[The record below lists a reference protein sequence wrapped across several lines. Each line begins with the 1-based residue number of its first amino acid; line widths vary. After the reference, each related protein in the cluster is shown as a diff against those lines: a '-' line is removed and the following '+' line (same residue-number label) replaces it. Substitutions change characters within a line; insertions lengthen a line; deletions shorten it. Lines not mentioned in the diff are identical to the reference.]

1 MAQHFLLS
9 KAARSLSLAEVAR
22 LSDDAAWET
31 FKAIRWEA
39 TEGQPFCPRCGCL
52 KHSFIA
58 TRKLFKCAGC
68 RHQYSVT
75 SGTIFASRKLPI
87 RDHLLAIAIFANGAK
102 GHSALQLSRDL
113 DCQYRTAFVMAH
125 KLREA
130 VAAETADTTVSGT
143 VEVDGAYFGGHVRP
157 ENRKEDRKDRRLA
170 ENQTGKRRVVVVIR
184 ERNGKALTFAFRSE
198 AESVETIEA
207 RVLPGT
213 VVHAD
218 EAKGWDRLHKSFT
231 TRRINHQESYS
242 DGEACT
248 NQAESY
254 FARLRR
260 SEAGVHHRIAGPY
273 LAAYAREMAWR
284 ENYRRVSNGGQ
295 YAMIAG
301 AALTHAPS
309 QVWRG
314 YWQRHQLPKGTVA

>member
-9 KAARSLSLAEVAR
+9 RAARSLSLAKVAR
-22 LSDDAAWET
+22 LSDDEAWTT
-31 FKAIRWEA
+31 FKLIRWCDTNGE
-39 TEGQPFCPRCGCL
+39 PFCPRCGCL

-130 VAAETADTTVSGT
+130 VAAESADATVSGT
-143 VEVDGAYFGGHVRP
+143 VEVDGAYFGGHIRP
-157 ENRKEDRKDRRLA
+157 ENRKEDRRDRRLA

-184 ERNGKALTFAFRSE
+184 ERKGKALTFAFRAE
-198 AESVETIEA
+198 AESIDTIKA
-207 RVLPGT
+207 RVAPGSI
-213 VVHAD
+213 VHAD
-218 EAKGWDRLHKSFT
+218 EAHGWNKLHDTFL
-231 TRRINHQESYS
+231 TRRINHQQAYS

-248 NQAESY
+248 NQAES
-254 FARLRR
+254 FFSRLRR
-260 SEAGVHHRIAGPY
+260 AEMGVHHHVAGPY
-273 LAAYAREMAWR
+273 LAAYAGEMAWR
-284 ENYRRVSNGGQ
+284 ENYRRVSNGEQ
-295 YAMIAG
+295 YLMMTG
-301 AALTHAPS
+301 ASLRHAPS
-309 QVWRG
+309 QVWKG
-314 YWQRHQLPKGTVA
+314 YWQRHQKAA